1 MFEVNESTGG
11 RCGTNGTMVDVSVCT
26 QVLLSLEVEV
36 EECCVLRVACCVL
49 HYPRTQEVL
58 CTIT

>member
-26 QVLLSLEVEV
+26 QHTGTTYNSVEG
-36 EECCVLRVACCVL
+36 VACCI
-49 HYPRTQEVL
+49 TQEVL
-58 CTIT
+58 CVQ